1 MSPGCEC
8 SGWMGRSTW
17 KDKGDKR
24 SQVCW
29 TRRGARVSPLDRSE
43 HMEGGGKQWFS
54 VRASPT
60 HAAALGSQLCQ
71 FPVACR
77 LHITPPVRPHFLHL
91 PDRSDD
97 NARLKGLKWKM
108 NERNVGKT

>member
-1 MSPGCEC
+1 MSPGGEC

-43 HMEGGGKQWFS
+43 HMEGGGTQWFS